1 MTILTHTAIIH
12 IDERPQ
18 FQFLSQEFDIN
29 ILFTDKFSLSVCVYV

>member
-1 MTILTHTAIIH
+1 MTILAHTAIIH

-18 FQFLSQEFDIN
+18 FQFLSQEFDIS